1 MQNYIEQD
9 YRVVYGVEKNTF
21 DEMVKIVEKEYFLI
35 HKKGDAK
42 MG

>member
-21 DEMVKIVEKEYFLI
+21 DEMVKIVEE
-35 HKKGDAK
+35 
-42 MG
+42 